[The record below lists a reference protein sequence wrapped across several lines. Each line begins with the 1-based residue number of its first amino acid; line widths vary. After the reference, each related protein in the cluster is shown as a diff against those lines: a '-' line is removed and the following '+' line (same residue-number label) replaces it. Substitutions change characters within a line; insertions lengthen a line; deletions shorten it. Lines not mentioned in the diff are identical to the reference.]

1 SSRSWRRFRHQL
13 VVEVAATG
21 IGRDDLHLAPGCVP
35 AVAAELARARA
46 RRVVLAEDAQA
57 RDAVDERELSD
68 HADRAE
74 RPGRRVAEDAR
85 RKARLDALVVA
96 AVAVGEEAVRRVRGE
111 LDGERAVPGRVSRPG
126 GGDRVAPDDVAAE
139 DAAYGANVDHGCPR
153 RRA

>member
-1 SSRSWRRFRHQL
+1 VLRALRKLRRGYPTDAHVFVSERVRAGVCKPPWGEGARKSKIHPGLDRSSRSWRRFRHQL

-57 RDAVDERELSD
+57 RDAVDERELSN

-85 RKARLDALVVA
+85 RKARLDALADVQRVA
-96 AVAVGEEAVRRVRGE
+96 
-111 LDGERAVPGRVSRPG
+111 
-126 GGDRVAPDDVAAE
+126 DRVE
-139 DAAYGANVDHGCPR
+139 LHGG
-153 RRA
+153 